1 MQKHC
6 NRALQREEIIRQQ
19 VQVSLR
25 IALPIVLAAFVGVVS
40 LAARQ
45 TPAQSLPQ
53 KSANQNS
60 YVQTTQDYNKRIAE
74 MAAGDTSNQ
83 NLSSP
88 LHDYQI
94 GSEDLLEISVLEAPD
109 FNRTV
114 RVADDGT
121 ISLALLGTV
130 PASGLT
136 TRELQDNLEDR
147 LRQTYMNDP
156 QVSVFVQE
164 MRSHPVSVFGA
175 VQKPGVYQIRRPKT
189 LVEVLSM
196 AQGLADDAGD
206 TIIITRNPSDSQNAN
221 PAVTALL
228 SSNASA
234 PATSPELALSARETP
249 ASSNSDSK
257 PPRSVTVNLKDLLD
271 SGNSRSDVLVYPG
284 DVVKVSRAG
293 IVYVVGQVNKP
304 GGFLLKTNEN
314 ISALQAIALAEGMAP
329 YAKGKAARIFVANA
343 PDGSPKEMAINLDKV
358 LAGKE
363 VAPFLKPNDVLF
375 VPSSTSK
382 EALHSFQQ
390 STFGIVGALGGAAIY
405 RW

>member
-1 MQKHC
+1 
-6 NRALQREEIIRQQ
+6 
-19 VQVSLR
+19 VQAFLR
-25 IALPIVLAAFVGVVS
+25 ITLLIVLATSIGVVS
-40 LAARQ
+40 VAARQ
-45 TPAQSLPQ
+45 EAPSQPLAT
-53 KSANQNS
+53 KSPDQNQ
-60 YVQTTQDYNKRIAE
+60 YVQTTQDYNQRIAE
-74 MAAGDTSNQ
+74 MARDSSR

-94 GSEDLLEISVLEAPD
+94 GPEDLLEISVLEAPD

-130 PASGLT
+130 PAAGLT
-136 TRELQDNLEDR
+136 THELQDDLEDR

-164 MRSHPVSVFGA
+164 MKSHPVSVFGA

-206 TIIITRNPSDSQNAN
+206 TIIISRNPSDNRNAN

-228 SSNASA
+228 SSTDSA
-234 PATSPELALSARETP
+234 PAASSELALSARETP
-249 ASSNSDSK
+249 ASAKNEPT

-329 YAKGKAARIFVANA
+329 YAKGKSARIFVANA
-343 PDGSPKEMAINLDKV
+343 SDGSPKEIVINLDKV

-363 VAPFLKPNDVLF
+363 AAPFLKPNDVLF
-375 VPSSTSK
+375 VPSSTTK
-382 EALHSFQQ
+382 EALRSLQQ
-390 STFGIVGALGGAAIY
+390 STFGIAGALGGAAIY